1 MLAAR
6 PRILVLDDEAYRITL
21 IEEVMAPA
29 LVYGTDFVPDFVQQA
44 QHGGWNM
51 MFLDYDLAADPSA
64 PTGADAAASIGDPS
78 GPVFRVCAHVPVVV
92 HSLNLS
98 SSWRI
103 FQALWAWEGV
113 LVRLPFHR
121 VAEMSPW
128 LRALL

>member
-78 GPVFRVCAHVPVVV
+78 GHRGGFFRRCGPGRG
-92 HSLNLS
+92 
-98 SSWRI
+98 SWCGCPFTGWPRCRLGSEHCSELCFCQP
-103 FQALWAWEGV
+103 FQ
-113 LVRLPFHR
+113 
-121 VAEMSPW
+121 
-128 LRALL
+128 RAASRRRS